1 MKATHA
7 SPIRAQL
14 SSCFLMLA
22 LAFLS
27 TPAHADTTDWAMSE
41 GGRMRVVTLPSDD
54 DGRIQ
59 AVLQIDLKPG
69 WITYW
74 REPGEAGIPP
84 QISIGA
90 ASGVTLLSMEYPVP
104 KLIENGDLR
113 DIGYDKPV
121 SIPFVLRALGAAKTR
136 GIKLTAFIGVCQ
148 NICIPFQA
156 DFELGSDKGNVA
168 DAEETEIVQA
178 GRTGLPEAASDDF
191 KVLNFHITPDKT
203 LLGVQ
208 LQLPED
214 APKEP
219 EIFVAGP
226 SGYAYSEPQN
236 MVRDKRKLSFYMNI
250 KGLPKDY
257 KAAGKSWGILVK
269 SGERAMETQMDF
281 PAQ

>member
-1 MKATHA
+1 
-7 SPIRAQL
+7 
-14 SSCFLMLA
+14 MLA
-22 LAFLS
+22 LVFSGTSAF
-27 TPAHADTTDWAMSE
+27 AETTDWAMSE
-41 GGRMRVVTLPSDD
+41 GGRMRVVTLPSDEN
-54 DGRIQ
+54 GRIQ

-84 QISIGA
+84 QISIGP

-104 KLIENGDLR
+104 KLIENGELR
-113 DIGYDKPV
+113 DIGYDQPV
-121 SIPFVLRALGAAKTR
+121 SIPFTLRALGRAKTQS
-136 GIKLTAFIGVCQ
+136 IKLTAFIGVCQ

-156 DFELGSDKGNVA
+156 DFEVGSDTGNVA
-168 DAEETEIVQA
+168 KTDEVDIVQA
-178 GRTGLPEAASDDF
+178 ARIGLPEAASEDF

-208 LQLPED
+208 LQLPEG
-214 APKEP
+214 APEET

-226 SGYAYSEPQN
+226 AGYAYSEPQN
-236 MVRDKRKLSFYMNI
+236 MVRDKSKLSFYMNI

-257 KAAGKSWGILVK
+257 RAAGKSWGILVK
-269 SGERAMETQMDF
+269 SGERAMETKLDF